1 MDSQAL
7 LDVALAAARDAVGVH
22 RRHLGSVRG
31 DQWSEKGVADF
42 VTFVDHQAEE
52 RIIDRIRSAFP
63 DHAVLAEEQASA
75 GGARSHHIPTEGW
88 VWIIDPLDGTTN
100 FLHRYPMYAASV
112 AVACRGELI
121 AGVVISGAT
130 GEEWVAVRDGGAFK
144 DGAPV
149 RVSTIDRMPHA
160 LIGTGFPFK
169 TIHVLPLYVR
179 QFERVLR
186 GSSGIRRAGAA
197 AIDLCHVATGYFDGF
212 WELSLAPWDVAAGVL
227 IVREAGGIV
236 TRLDGDPDVLGTGS
250 VVAGN
255 ASIHQAL
262 LERLRE
268 PAELPDETLTE
279 K

>member
-1 MDSQAL
+1 
-7 LDVALAAARDAVGVH
+7 
-22 RRHLGSVRG
+22 
-31 DQWSEKGVADF
+31 
-42 VTFVDHQAEE
+42 
-52 RIIDRIRSAFP
+52 
-63 DHAVLAEEQASA
+63 
-75 GGARSHHIPTEGW
+75 
-88 VWIIDPLDGTTN
+88 
-100 FLHRYPMYAASV
+100 
-112 AVACRGELI
+112 
-121 AGVVISGAT
+121 
-130 GEEWVAVRDGGAFK
+130 EWVAVRDGGAFK

-169 TIHVLPLYVR
+169 TIHVLPLYLR

-255 ASIHQAL
+255 AAIHQAL